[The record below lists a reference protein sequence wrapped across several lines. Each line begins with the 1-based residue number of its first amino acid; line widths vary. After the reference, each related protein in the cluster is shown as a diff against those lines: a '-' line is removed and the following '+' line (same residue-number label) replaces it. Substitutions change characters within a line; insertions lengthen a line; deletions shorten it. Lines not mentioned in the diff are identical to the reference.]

1 MVFMQT
7 EIHIDNA
14 GRIVIPKEIREE
26 WGFTTANPIMLETMA
41 EGIML
46 RPKQPPRMVEMDGMW
61 VYDAPAADFDIVAL
75 LESIR
80 GERA

>member
-7 EIHIDNA
+7 ELRIDNA

-26 WGFTTANPIMLETMA
+26 WGFTTAAPIMLETLP

-46 RPKQPPRMVEMDGMW
+46 RPWQPPRMVEMDRMW
-61 VYDAPAADFDIVAL
+61 VYDAPAADFDIAAL
-75 LESIR
+75 LETVR